1 MGRGI
6 VITNAIKKY
15 GKENFNKEILE
26 YINDDEKHKIVSE
39 REIFWIKEENTLCP
53 SGYNISPGG
62 EGGCTKESAK
72 KGVLTKKKNG
82 YIVSEETKK
91 KISDSKKGKQFTEEH
106 KNHLSENHRNKTLH
120 ILVYSDGKIE
130 RTKDSLRKI
139 ASKNGITCSALV
151 RASQVLSFR
160 YGLVV
165 FDNVI
170 KEIAFDHRFANTKS
184 REKVFENPIN
194 HENIS
199 PIEWRIFREHNKDLM
214 KFPKHPYN
222 KEWLLKRDQFYKGI
236 MCIIDTSLDKI
247 KLNGFWGIYYVED

>member
-1 MGRGI
+1 M
-6 VITNAIKKY
+6 
-15 GKENFNKEILE
+15 
-26 YINDDEKHKIVSE
+26 
-39 REIFWIKEENTLCP
+39 
-53 SGYNISPGG
+53 
-62 EGGCTKESAK
+62 
-72 KGVLTKKKNG
+72 
-82 YIVSEETKK
+82 
-91 KISDSKKGKQFTEEH
+91 
-106 KNHLSENHRNKTLH
+106 
-120 ILVYSDGKIE
+120 VYSDGKIE

-151 RASQVLSFR
+151 KASQVLSFR

-199 PIEWRIFREHNKDLM
+199 LIEWRIFREHNKDLM
-214 KFPKHPYN
+214 KFPKHPCN